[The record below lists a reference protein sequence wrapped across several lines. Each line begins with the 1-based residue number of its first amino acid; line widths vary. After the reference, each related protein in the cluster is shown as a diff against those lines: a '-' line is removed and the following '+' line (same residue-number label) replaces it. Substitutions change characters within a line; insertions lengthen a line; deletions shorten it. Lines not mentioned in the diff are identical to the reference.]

1 MRKCFST
8 DGRFHVYAQRVTE
21 DKKPCN
27 ARRPYFCVPARF
39 GCGGGDVAPLG
50 LAGDGDSLSASAYQM
65 SPAISR
71 VASSRLTLRA
81 LFAGT
86 SWLLCER
93 AAQLSL
99 SAERTHVQ
107 WATSPTGG
115 PRQFMCACSPS
126 PIAQPP
132 AGMAA
137 ARSPP
142 WPTATHVLRQPSCLS
157 HSLTAC
163 AHLARA
169 ARGMAN
175 KTAHHR
181 VSHEARQRVAHRR
194 RRRRRARLSPGL
206 ITFIL
211 NGVSSTHS
219 PSFACA

>member
-1 MRKCFST
+1 MGWHDKDVARCAPHHTSTKASAVSRTGAGDVTAGWAGDSRRPHPVRDRVVRSNDGAHMEGEAAPVRKCFST

-21 DKKPCN
+21 DKKPCS

-50 LAGDGDSLSASAYQM
+50 LAGDGDSLSASAYQI

-93 AAQLSL
+93 AAQLSF

-115 PRQFMCACSPS
+115 PRQFMGACSPS

-142 WPTATHVLRQPSCLS
+142 WPTATSCAS
-157 HSLTAC
+157 H
-163 AHLARA
+163 H
-169 ARGMAN
+169 
-175 KTAHHR
+175 
-181 VSHEARQRVAHRR
+181 VSH
-194 RRRRRARLSPGL
+194 
-206 ITFIL
+206 IL
-211 NGVSSTHS
+211 
-219 PSFACA
+219 